1 MINLLP
7 PDIKQEIIYS
17 KRNSVLL
24 HYTVL
29 VGAVMIILAGALMA
43 ARLYL
48 NSQIDSVSLQ
58 IQEKEAQ
65 IAKYKDLE
73 STAKTLNARIVSI
86 QKIQKDQAKFS
97 VLLDDL
103 AKNIPQGTAITSLT
117 LTGND
122 KAPVQIKVK
131 AVDYKTATSVREGIS
146 KSARIS
152 AADIESI
159 QGPEGQNSDG
169 TYTVTVSFAFNQG
182 QAK

>member
-7 PDIKQEIIYS
+7 PDIKQEITYS
-17 KRNSVLL
+17 KRNAVLL
-24 HYTVL
+24 HYTIL
-29 VGAVMIILAGALMA
+29 AGAVMIILAGALMA

-48 NSQIDSVSLQ
+48 NNQIDTVSLQ
-58 IQEKEAQ
+58 IQEKEAD
-65 IAKYKDLE
+65 IAKKKDLE
-73 STAKTLNARIVSI
+73 SSAKVLNARIASI

-131 AVDYKTATSVREGIS
+131 AVDYKTATSVREGIT
-146 KSARIS
+146 KSARVS

-159 QGPEGQNSDG
+159 QGPEGLNSDG
-169 TYTVTVSFAFNQG
+169 TYTVVVSFAFNQG